1 MGKSSIER
9 SHSKIS
15 NFKLTILALLAIIS
29 FNAIFVGLALYNYN
43 QIISLACVIA
53 AGAVSIIL
61 FILIRAFVR

>member
-1 MGKSSIER
+1 MGKSSLER
-9 SHSKIS
+9 SHSKFS

-43 QIISLACVIA
+43 QVISLVTIIA
-53 AGAVSIIL
+53 GGVLSLFL

>member
-29 FNAIFVGLALYNYN
+29 FNAIFVGLVLYNYN
-43 QIISLACVIA
+43 HLISLITLISGSVLS
-53 AGAVSIIL
+53 VIL

>member
-15 NFKLTILALLAIIS
+15 NFKLIILALLAIIS

-43 QIISLACVIA
+43 QIISLVCVIA
-53 AGAVSIIL
+53 GGALSIIL
-61 FILIRAFVR
+61 FFLIRAFVR